1 MESEL
6 PRIVQKASESHFS
19 WTKFKC
25 KTVLKMLKFCAFVKI
40 SYFMNNCKNFLLH
53 EQFILCENKYLYTY
67 KDNRDGKT
75 NFHSKNLSLS
85 LVNRSFVFASV

>member
-40 SYFMNNCKNFLLH
+40 SYFMNNLF
-53 EQFILCENKYLYTY
+53 YV
-67 KDNRDGKT
+67 KT
-75 NFHSKNLSLS
+75 NIYIPIKITEMVKLISI
-85 LVNRSFVFASV
+85 VRT